1 MVLSIQ
7 MALTFDYPLMP
18 PPDVVVDRSSE
29 LFVDYLTTI
38 FCNFKSGTI
47 YIYFE
52 QELNFNIAPQLIA
65 STMSTECASLIIVK
79 YINGNCIINKN
90 N

>member
-1 MVLSIQ
+1 MFIFKIYFPLMVLYSIQ
-7 MALTFDYPLMP
+7 MTLTFDYPLMP
-18 PPDVVVDRSSE
+18 PPDVVVGRRNE

-38 FCNFKSGTI
+38 FCNFKSSTI

-79 YINGNCIINKN
+79 Y
-90 N
+90 